1 MYSESR
7 GFYYDVDV
15 RGVQDAEEELRKAQQ
30 DKLIYEYQKEI
41 ERLQEEM
48 KKATEAIDEQ
58 IKKLNEYSEMWGE
71 VASKLE
77 DSINAQI
84 AAQILGQDWEQKI
97 LDQRLDTLQDFTDKY
112 IQLQKD
118 QIEWARLRAQAELDA
133 QLTAGTSGTDAPGG
147 IRTNPSGVDTT
158 KDHFEFEGT
167 KYQTLEEAQ
176 KAKEKY
182 VEEEGKKVFE
192 DVKNKYIKEHAP
204 NFDKLPISA
213 QDAITRAAEQAAEE
227 ARAAAENEA
236 RKKTIKPIK
245 GIKAHFKGTSSA
257 QRGES
262 LVGEFGSEIVLHK
275 NGTASIVD
283 SPTLMDMEGGEKV
296 FNAEETEDILKSKY
310 KPLKNVNP
318 KKFAMLHAF
327 ASGTSSPMQSMIA
340 AQAVGIANGLK
351 NGLVPALATTG
362 GNQTINQ
369 TFNVSLPN
377 ITDSS
382 KAQDL
387 FREFEQLQRKA
398 TQFFN

>member
-1 MYSESR
+1 MYQTASEANAQKQADAQSA
-7 GFYYDVDV
+7 YANKYDEVYKDEYKKV
-15 RGVQDAEEELRKAQQ
+15 
-30 DKLIYEYQKEI
+30 YESLKDI
-41 ERLQEEM
+41 P
-48 KKATEAIDEQ
+48 
-58 IKKLNEYSEMWGE
+58 E
-71 VASKLE
+71 VAR
-77 DSINAQI
+77 DAI
-84 AAQILGQDWEQKI
+84 AKES
-97 LDQRLDTLQDFTDKY
+97 
-112 IQLQKD
+112 
-118 QIEWARLRAQAELDA
+118 AE
-133 QLTAGTSGTDAPGG
+133 
-147 IRTNPSGVDTT
+147 
-158 KDHFEFEGT
+158 K
-167 KYQTLEEAQ
+167 
-176 KAKEKY
+176 KAKEDAEKAKLEVQRRPVKY
-182 VEEEGKKVFE
+182 ETRKVKQKRT
-192 DVKNKYIKEHAP
+192 V
-204 NFDKLPISA
+204 
-213 QDAITRAAEQAAEE
+213 RAHY
-227 ARAAAENEA
+227 N
-236 RKKTIKPIK
+236 
-245 GIKAHFKGTSSA
+245 GTSSA

-296 FNAEETEDILKSKY
+296 FNAKETEDILKSKY

-387 FREFEQLQRKA
+387 FKEFEQLQRKA

>member
-1 MYSESR
+1 MNRALNQKTKLMYSESR

-58 IKKLNEYSEMWGE
+58 IKKLNEYSEAWGE
-71 VASKLE
+71 VASQLE
-77 DSINAQI
+77 DSMNAQI
-84 AAQILGQDWEQKI
+84 AAQILGQDWEEKI
-97 LDQRLDTLQDFTDKY
+97 LNQRLDTLQTFTDKY
-112 IQLQKD
+112 IDLQKQ

-133 QLTAGTSGTDAPGG
+133 QLLTGIGGVDAPSG
-147 IRTNPSGVDTT
+147 PSSHTPGATPYTYEYNGNGSYKTEADAKKQQE
-158 KDHFEFEGT
+158 KD
-167 KYQTLEEAQ
+167 AQ
-176 KAKEKY
+176 DEYEKTYNHHISQINDAMPEWAKEKQR
-182 VEEEGKKVFE
+182 ELAKRK
-192 DVKNKYIKEHAP
+192 
-204 NFDKLPISA
+204 
-213 QDAITRAAEQAAEE
+213 AEE
-227 ARAAAENEA
+227 ARNDWILSHP
-236 RKKTIKPIK
+236 IKPIF
-245 GIKAHFKGTSSA
+245 AHYNGTSSA

-296 FNAEETEDILKSKY
+296 FNAKETEDILKSKY

-318 KKFAMLHAF
+318 KKFALLHSF
-327 ASGTSSPMQSMIA
+327 ANGTSSAMQNMVA
-340 AQAVGIANGLK
+340 AQAVSIASGLK

-387 FREFEQLQRKA
+387 FKEFEQLQRKA